1 MTDDE
6 YDGILKLVVEEI
18 GEFKDVQTYSSTTT
32 PEWEA
37 PNGVKYHGSLPQLF
51 KVDGTS
57 SSFVL
62 PVYKIFDDK
71 ADTAKLTNKESFK
84 Q

>member
-1 MTDDE
+1 MF
-6 YDGILKLVVEEI
+6 KLI
-18 GEFKDVQTYSSTTT
+18 VQQQHLNGRT
-32 PEWEA
+32 

-62 PVYKIFDDK
+62 PVYKSIFDDK
-71 ADTAKLTNKESFK
+71 ADTAKLTNKESFTIITGPTGTTTMVGK
-84 Q
+84 KS